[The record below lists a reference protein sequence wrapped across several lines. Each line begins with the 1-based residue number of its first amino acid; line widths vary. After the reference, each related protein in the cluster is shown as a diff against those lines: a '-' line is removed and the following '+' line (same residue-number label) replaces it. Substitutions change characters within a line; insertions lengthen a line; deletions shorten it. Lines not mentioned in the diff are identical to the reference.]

1 MKELPTSNK
10 PVMTVEIF
18 DCNLSP
24 NNFLEIVRRQI
35 AVKDLDSQI
44 SRSRVS
50 SEYWILHSRNSF
62 FRSSSC
68 PMGRTPSRQFTDTIA
83 VIFGKDCNLRY
94 ISHGA
99 FPETAHLTHSWCNEE
114 SHMSSIDEETYK
126 WLLGILVK

>member
-18 DCNLSP
+18 DCNLSC
-24 NNFLEIVRRQI
+24 
-35 AVKDLDSQI
+35 
-44 SRSRVS
+44 SRVS
-50 SEYWILHSRNSF
+50 SEYWILHSRKSF

-68 PMGRTPSRQFTDTIA
+68 SMGRTPSRQFTDTIA

-94 ISHGA
+94 ISRGA
-99 FPETAHLTHSWCNEE
+99 FPETAHQPLSKKGHLTHWCNEE